1 MKTCEVCFTETR
13 NRRFC
18 SRSCSAKRTNM
29 EVPRR
34 TRKPCGTC
42 PVCSTALP
50 HWSSKY
56 CSISCLQEHLYREW
70 IAQWLG
76 GAVTGEGRMSA
87 HVRRYLIETRGEK
100 CEMCGW
106 CERRPMTGRV
116 PVQVDHV
123 DGNAKNNRPENLRLL
138 CPNCH
143 SLTDTWGYQG
153 ITKYGV

>member
-1 MKTCEVCFTETR
+1 
-13 NRRFC
+13 
-18 SRSCSAKRTNM
+18 
-29 EVPRR
+29 
-34 TRKPCGTC
+34 
-42 PVCSTALP
+42 
-50 HWSSKY
+50 
-56 CSISCLQEHLYREW
+56 
-70 IAQWLG
+70 
-76 GAVTGEGRMSA
+76 MSA